1 MPKITLTELLEKGE
15 LDVHQERIKR
25 PDRRIWHIVEKELGG
40 AYLLGSLAS
49 GGGAM
54 RGGAMGGRPIPGKS
68 IDADAIRLKGEKFI
82 KGFKRYDKLAKL
94 GEAAIE
100 NKYKDLVRLEIEH
113 QQQAYIT
120 KWQLEADFP
129 YWLKMATWTWDEGAA
144 LIHGLQPREEKITP
158 YQDSTRKL
166 FPIIK
171 SSRECGEHAVRAL
184 QAGQLKYNSKPIE
197 FLTWAKSLGYPIPEG
212 LQGLFGGSEEL
223 TKRVNNESQPVS
235 VITLKKPKRTDALSP
250 LITRAIKECDSYESS
265 AVWNKMCEYA
275 RNKVTPLYG
284 IVEEGLQ
291 YNNQNDEPKTFNKI
305 ALRKRLKRI
314 NSPAKSR

>member
-1 MPKITLTELLEKGE
+1 MSKIILTQLLEKGE
-15 LDVHQERIKR
+15 LDVRQERLKR
-25 PDRRIWHIVEKELGG
+25 PDTRIWRIVAKELGG
-40 AYLLGSLAS
+40 AYPLSPINLG
-49 GGGAM
+49 GM
-54 RGGAMGGRPIPGKS
+54 MMGLSSIPEKS
-68 IDADAIRLKGEKFI
+68 IDAYLVSLKKEKI
-82 KGFKRYDKLAKL
+82 VEGLLRYDKLAKL

-120 KWQLEADFP
+120 QCRLEADFP
-129 YWLKMATWTWDEGAA
+129 YWLKMPFWTYLEGAA
-144 LIHGLQPREEKITP
+144 LIHGLQPKEEEKIH
-158 YQDSTRKL
+158 YHDLTREF

-171 SSRECGEHAVRAL
+171 SWRECREHALRAL

-197 FLTWAKSLGYPIPEG
+197 FLTWANSLGYPIPEG

-235 VITLKKPKRTDALSP
+235 VITLEKPKRTDALSP

-291 YNNQNDEPKTFNKI
+291 YNNQSDEPKTFNKI

-314 NSPAKSR
+314 NSPDKSR